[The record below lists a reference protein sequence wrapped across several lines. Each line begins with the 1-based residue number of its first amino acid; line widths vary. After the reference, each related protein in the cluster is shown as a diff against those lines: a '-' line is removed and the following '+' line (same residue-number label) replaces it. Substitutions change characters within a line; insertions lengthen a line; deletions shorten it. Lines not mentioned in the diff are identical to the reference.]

1 MYVYPEVKCVCV
13 WHSKLFSLQTTFDKH
28 VDLKTLVSNPWL
40 PGVLQPPDGNY
51 WTLSLLLKTP
61 WSKNRHWKAFQR
73 VILQKFA
80 AYMHWQRTRV
90 SHTEMNS
97 IHCQLERLGRFI
109 CFSVFSKFSAK
120 IIHPCC
126 SKNKQTNKQTK
137 NPTNGLHATSSGRPQ
152 HSSVNLQQK

>member
-1 MYVYPEVKCVCV
+1 MKCVCV